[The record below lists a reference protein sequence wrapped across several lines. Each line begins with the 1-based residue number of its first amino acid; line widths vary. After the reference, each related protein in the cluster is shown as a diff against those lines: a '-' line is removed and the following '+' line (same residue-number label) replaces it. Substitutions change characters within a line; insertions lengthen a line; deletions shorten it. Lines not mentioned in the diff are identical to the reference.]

1 MAISVTQAAARQFM
15 QRATGLDRIFPKVQ
29 EALNHLGHVQ
39 IDPINVCGRMHDLI
53 LRNRVADYCE
63 HDLMRL
69 LHGADGDKTAEDRVA
84 FEHHLPGLEILVAL
98 PLDAWPHLQA
108 AMNKRSR
115 REGNWS
121 GQLTADE
128 KKFARRIL
136 AQMEEEG
143 PLSSQEIVGGRNNST
158 VRVWGTATQ
167 AKTILQKLFF
177 HGRVLIAKRQGNR
190 RYYDLPER
198 VLPAETLNLKPAS
211 PKQCQ
216 RWLALGKLRQR
227 RLCALSFKEY
237 QLIEDE
243 VVAVSLSDADAPKL
257 YALKTDADLLKSAQA
272 QTEKSSKPILL
283 APLDPILYDR
293 KITAAVWSSD
303 YRWEVY
309 TPQHKRV
316 RGYYALPVLS
326 GDRLV
331 GYVDPK
337 ADRANGKLT
346 IVSRKI
352 RRGHSVSPCIKELA
366 GFLGLK

>member
-1 MAISVTQAAARQFM
+1 M
-15 QRATGLDRIFPKVQ
+15 QRATGLDRPFPNVQ

-53 LRNRVADYCE
+53 LRNRVANYCE
-63 HDLMRL
+63 HDLMGH
-69 LHGADGDKTAEDRVA
+69 LHGISGDKPAEDRVA
-84 FEHHLPGLEILVAL
+84 FEHHLPGAEILVAL
-98 PLDAWPHLQA
+98 PLNAWPHLQA
-108 AMNKRSR
+108 AMKKRSR
-115 REGNWS
+115 QEGNWS
-121 GQLTADE
+121 GQLTTEE

-136 AQMEEEG
+136 AQMKEEG
-143 PLSSQEIVGGRNNST
+143 PLSSQEIVGSRNKST

-177 HGRVLIAKRQGNR
+177 HGRVLISKRQGNR

-198 VLPAETLNLKPAS
+198 VLSAATLNLRAAS

-216 RWLALGKLRQR
+216 RWLALGKMRQR
-227 RLCALSFKEY
+227 RLCALSVKEY
-237 QLIEDE
+237 QLIADD
-243 VVAVSLSDADAPKL
+243 VVSVSLSDVDGPTL
-257 YALKTDADLLKSAQA
+257 YALKTDADLLELAQERPGDS
-272 QTEKSSKPILL
+272 TKPLLL

-293 KITAAVWSSD
+293 KITATVWSSD

-326 GDRLV
+326 GNSLV

-337 ADRANGKLT
+337 ADRVNSKLDL
-346 IVSRKI
+346 VSRKVS
-352 RRGHSVSPCIKELA
+352 RGHSVSPSVKELA
-366 GFLGLK
+366 KFLGLKQRFTMS